1 VKRQLRLASEYFTA
15 MTREHVELIRN
26 LNLPSGVDVKPLIED
41 DRNWAALSGVLEPIV
56 APGCR
61 FTWVAW
67 GQRLE
72 REGLEGLREGWID
85 WFEPWESY
93 VSEIEDVLDA
103 GEAVVLLA
111 RDRGRRA
118 DSDAEVRMSPASVV
132 CIVDDKVQWA
142 DFYADRDEAL
152 ETLGLRPT
160 G

>member
-1 VKRQLRLASEYFTA
+1 

-26 LNLPSGVDVKPLIED
+26 LNLPSGVDVKPLFAD
-41 DRNWAALSGVLEPIV
+41 DESWTALRGVLERIV
-56 APGCR
+56 GPGCR
-61 FTWVAW
+61 FAWVAW

-103 GEAVVLLA
+103 GEAVVVLA

-118 DSDAEVRMSPASVV
+118 GSDAEVKMFPASVV
-132 CIVDDKVQWA
+132 CISDGKLQWA

-152 ETLGLRPT
+152 EAVGLRPT
-160 G
+160 A